1 MPGMHCSHLQPVLPD
16 SAGKSMSQCLCFL
29 FNIVYTCNSAHE
41 EEKSCMDM
49 FAFMLSL
56 DTKVSY
62 KYEVVLARPVLKLL
76 AHPWQQPC
84 QCHTFYSLLED
95 DEEPTETKVTV

>member
-1 MPGMHCSHLQPVLPD
+1 
-16 SAGKSMSQCLCFL
+16 MSQCLCFL

-49 FAFMLSL
+49 FAFMHSL

-62 KYEVVLARPVLKLL
+62 KYEVVGAGQASPQAVGSPMAAALPMSHLL
-76 AHPWQQPC
+76 
-84 QCHTFYSLLED
+84 
-95 DEEPTETKVTV
+95 